1 MRHTFRYLVPGTPG
15 PGDELALAPGDA
27 HHLARVVRRRA
38 GDPVEVIGAD
48 GAVWPAVVVRTTPD
62 VRVRIDA
69 AAPRARPAGVRV
81 TLFQGLIEWGR
92 MDTVVE
98 KAVELGAAEVVV
110 FASARARRVPDGE
123 AWERRRE
130 RLGRVAAAA
139 ARQCGRAPV
148 PPVRGLVP
156 FGSITDGLEGEGFL
170 IDPRGDAA
178 LRAASGAPAG
188 PVAVVVGPEAGF
200 ADDEVA
206 AARAGGLAVRHLGP
220 TVLRAETAAITALAL
235 TVSAGWADGP

>member
-1 MRHTFRYLVPGTPG
+1 MRHTFRYLVAGTPA
-15 PGDELALAPGDA
+15 PGDEVALAPDDA

-38 GDPVEVIGAD
+38 GDAVEVIGDD
-48 GAVWPAVVVRTTPD
+48 GTVWPAVVLETAPR
-62 VRVRIDA
+62 VRVRIDPA
-69 AAPRARPAGVRV
+69 GPRPPAVGVRV
-81 TLFQGLIEWGR
+81 TLWVGLMEWGR

-110 FASARARRVPDGE
+110 FRSERARRVPDDA

-130 RLGRVAAAA
+130 RLGRVASAA

-156 FGSITDGLEGEGFL
+156 FGSITDALEGEGFL

-178 LRAASGAPAG
+178 LRALSSAPEG
-188 PVAVVVGPEAGF
+188 PVGVVVGPEAGF
-200 ADDEVA
+200 SEDEVG
-206 AARAGGLAVRHLGP
+206 AARAAGLRVRHLGP
-220 TVLRAETAAITALAL
+220 TVLRAETAAIVALAL
-235 TVSAGWADGP
+235 TASAGWDAA